1 MSTPL
6 IAFSKNNFR
15 FFVRTY
21 ANLAVN
27 TKLNIQNTNPKINE
41 QNEIAKSETDKEKTS
56 SIISSIT
63 SGDYDINCD

>member
-6 IAFSKNNFR
+6 IAFPKNTFR
-15 FFVRTY
+15 FFTRTY

-27 TKLNIQNTNPKINE
+27 TKLNIQNTNSKVNE
-41 QNEIAKSETDKEKTS
+41 QNEIDKSEIDKEKSS

-63 SGDYDINCD
+63 SGDYDINYD